1 MAYYVAWLPTAS
13 AYCPESFGYC
23 DFALGAFGIETP
35 LVSHGHG
42 GLLIGMFA
50 SAAARPASPC
60 ASARCLVP
68 RNRNSKA
75 TRAARTVKG
84 LVRPTQVATLAAN
97 VGPDYSR
104 SR

>member
-1 MAYYVAWLPTAS
+1 MAYYVAWLPYYDRFVVTAS

-60 ASARCLVP
+60 ASAKCLVP

-75 TRAARTVKG
+75 PARPEPSKDLLG
-84 LVRPTQVATLAAN
+84 QH
-97 VGPDYSR
+97 R
-104 SR
+104 SQH